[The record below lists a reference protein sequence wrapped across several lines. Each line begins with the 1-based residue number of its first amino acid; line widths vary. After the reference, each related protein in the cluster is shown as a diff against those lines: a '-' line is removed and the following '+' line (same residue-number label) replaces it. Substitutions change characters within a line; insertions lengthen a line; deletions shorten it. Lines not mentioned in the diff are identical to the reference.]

1 MTIAD
6 LLKECPYEKIA
17 EKFRLHYGGDKMRE
31 LKSLYNWL
39 TIMEPS
45 EMSGRSLYICINAYD
60 MEGMELKRFDENNP
74 DVDFDVFAY
83 EKKNKKEVYSI
94 AATSYADFIGCIVDE
109 DTLNRYSHE
118 NILAHCFLEI
128 TSSTPADT
136 DKRHN

>member
-1 MTIAD
+1 M
-6 LLKECPYEKIA
+6 KKIA
-17 EKFRLHYGGDKMRE
+17 EKFKLHYGGEKMRE

-45 EMSGRSLYICINAYD
+45 EMPDRKLYICINAYD
-60 MEGMELKRFDENNP
+60 MEGIELERFDENNP

-83 EKKNKKEVYSI
+83 EKRNKKEVYSI
-94 AATSYADFIGCIVDE
+94 AATSYSDFICCSIDE
-109 DTLNRYSHE
+109 DTLRRYSHE

-128 TSSTPADT
+128 TSITPDDR

>member
-17 EKFRLHYGGDKMRE
+17 EKFRLHYGGEKMRE

-39 TIMEPS
+39 TIMEPC
-45 EMSGRSLYICINAYD
+45 ETPERCLYVCINAYD
-60 MEGMELKRFDENNP
+60 MEGELLKRFDENNP

-83 EKKNKKEVYSI
+83 EKRNKKEVYSI
-94 AATSYADFIGCIVDE
+94 SATSYADFVSCNIDE
-109 DTLNRYSHE
+109 DTLKSYSHE

-128 TSSTPADT
+128 TSSSPSGS